1 MCISLGKKLF
11 APKSS
16 QTNTEV
22 TKLAKAKGIIYMWI
36 GIHDK
41 ANEGVFRY
49 ENSGQTITY
58 TNWDTNEP
66 NNAANREHCGQL
78 YVASGK
84 WNDNECSKTFAF
96 VCESEGITS
105 SYDPNAVIQSRINV
119 CSDINEH
126 EHSPYCEEA
135 LPVCDFSSKYR
146 FVFSKSYDQN

>member
-1 MCISLGKKLF
+1 MHEAKAICKGLGRQLF
-11 APKSS
+11 EPTQSS
-16 QTNTEV
+16 ANNKVTE
-22 TKLAKAKGIIYMWI
+22 LAKAKGIFTMWI

-96 VCESEGITS
+96 VCESEFCVS
-105 SYDPNAVIQSRINV
+105 
-119 CSDINEH
+119 
-126 EHSPYCEEA
+126 
-135 LPVCDFSSKYR
+135 
-146 FVFSKSYDQN
+146 